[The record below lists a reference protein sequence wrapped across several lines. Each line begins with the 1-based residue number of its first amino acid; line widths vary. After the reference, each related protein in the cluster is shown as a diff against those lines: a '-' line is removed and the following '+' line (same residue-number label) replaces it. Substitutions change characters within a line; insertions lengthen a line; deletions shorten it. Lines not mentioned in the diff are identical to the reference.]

1 MVNILR
7 QHNLIRILLLT
18 VLLLLLIIII
28 GFAKIRETS
37 KPGLDNF
44 GPIPE
49 FTLLDAKGRLWNP
62 SDFGDS
68 IVVLSFLY
76 TKCLDTCPLLIN
88 RLSFLHKELTSK
100 GLFRENL
107 LFASIV
113 LDPELLDPE
122 EMINYQ
128 RSVNMNGDNWILLTG
143 TREQLK
149 SLVTDG
155 FKLAFSIEPSIH
167 MHSDGSL
174 HRHADGPLAIAH
186 SNRFILIDS
195 SRNIRRYY
203 DGLTLNLDDL
213 ITDINTVRR
222 D

>member
-1 MVNILR
+1 MVDILR
-7 QHNLIRILLLT
+7 QHNVIRILLLT
-18 VLLLLLIIII
+18 ALLLLLIIVVSF
-28 GFAKIRETS
+28 GKIREIAN
-37 KPGLDNF
+37 PDLDNF
-44 GPIPE
+44 GPVPE
-49 FTLLDAKGRLWNP
+49 FRLLDAKGQFWNP

-88 RLSFLHKELTSK
+88 RLSFLHKELTTK
-100 GLFRENL
+100 GLFRGNL

-113 LDPELLDPE
+113 LDPELLSPE
-122 EMINYQ
+122 EMVKYQ
-128 RSVNMNGDNWILLTG
+128 RSANMNENNWILLTG
-143 TREQLK
+143 TREELK

-155 FKLAFSIEPSIH
+155 LKLAFSVEPSIH
-167 MHSDGSL
+167 THSDGSL

-186 SNRFILIDS
+186 SNRFILIDD

-203 DGLTLNLDDL
+203 DGLTLNIDDL
-213 ITDINTVRR
+213 IQDINTVRR